1 MNLTNADLLALT
13 VALIAVPLSALLAI
27 TDTVLTQ
34 VTRARVDALVEEHP
48 DRRALRSLRTLLEKR
63 DQALHPV
70 LLVELV
76 CDVVAA
82 GLVAAVAYRVGGM
95 VAMLVAFAV
104 GMPLMYL
111 AAASLPRAWAL
122 HNLDRAIA
130 VAGPLGRLVAG
141 LWPIRLLA
149 ELSLRL
155 ARRWFPPAPKGTL
168 DELGDDSFVAV
179 AGSPLEADRIDFDDH
194 DLLASVIEFG
204 RTVVREVMVP
214 RPDMATLPGSL
225 TLAEAVPLV
234 QAEGYSRFP
243 VTGESI
249 DDVIG
254 ILYAKDVA
262 NAALGGATHLTV
274 AALAR
279 PAWFV
284 PELKTVSSL
293 LREMQVAK
301 LHVAVAVD
309 EYGGTAGLISLEDII
324 EELVGDIE
332 DEFDDARPGIERLAD
347 GSVRIEARM
356 PLDEVN
362 DQLDLD
368 LPDGDWDTVGGLVFD
383 HFGTIPTVGQVARF
397 GEHTLEVA
405 AMSGR
410 RIARLVLRHAPLT
423 DRGEVTG
430 GAGAAGA
437 GEPVDGEP
445 TVELR
450 RPSPDVAGSAPAGAA
465 GAAVAEALDEVEA

>member
-1 MNLTNADLLALT
+1 MPLTTADVLALAAA
-13 VALIAVPLSALLAI
+13 VVAVPLSALLAI

-48 DRRALRSLRTLLEKR
+48 ERKALRSVRALLAQR

-70 LLVELV
+70 LLVELL
-76 CDVVAA
+76 CDVIAA
-82 GLVAAVAYRVGGM
+82 GLVAVVCYRLGGLGAMVG
-95 VAMLVAFAV
+95 AFVV
-104 GMPLMYL
+104 GMPVMYL
-111 AAASLPRAWAL
+111 AAVSLPRAWAL
-122 HNLDRAIA
+122 HNLDRAIGL
-130 VAGPLGRLVAG
+130 AGPVGRTVWK
-141 LWPIRLLA
+141 LWPVRLLS
-149 ELSLRL
+149 ELALRL
-155 ARRWFPPAPKGTL
+155 AQRWFPPVVRGPL
-168 DELGDDSFVAV
+168 DELGDDSFLAV
-179 AGSPLEADRIDFDDH
+179 AGSPLEADSIHFEEH
-194 DLLASVIEFG
+194 DLLGSVIDFG

-254 ILYAKDVA
+254 VLYAKDVA

-284 PELKTVSSL
+284 PELKTVASL
-293 LREMQVAK
+293 LREMQAAK

-332 DEFDDARPGIERLAD
+332 DEFDDARPGLERLAD

-356 PLDEVN
+356 LLDEVN

-368 LPDGDWDTVGGLVFD
+368 LPEGDWDTIGGLVFD
-383 HFGTIPTVGQVARF
+383 HFGTIPTVGDIARF
-397 GEHTLEVA
+397 GEHTLQVA

-410 RIARLVLRHAPLT
+410 RIARLVLRHDPRPAEHRT
-423 DRGEVTG
+423 DAAAEDSTG
-430 GAGAAGA
+430 GDRT
-437 GEPVDGEP
+437 GE
-445 TVELR
+445 TA
-450 RPSPDVAGSAPAGAA
+450 SPQ
-465 GAAVAEALDEVEA
+465 LDEVEA